1 MFSTVKISDQCIN
14 NIPDLIINRI
24 ISNEKKITKAISV
37 FDSTGEEIN
46 FKYYFNR
53 IASLSEAEK
62 PTILSSLI
70 LIDRFIN
77 KSNIVLT
84 YKNINKIFFISFYIC
99 LKHLEDVIFKIHDFS
114 KISGMST
121 RQISF
126 LENVFLE
133 AIDFSFPVDSDIYY
147 MYLVRL
153 LNKE

>member
-1 MFSTVKISDQCIN
+1 MLSTLIISDQFIN
-14 NIPDLIINRI
+14 TIPDLIIKTI
-24 ISNEKKITKAISV
+24 ISNEKKFRKTISV
-37 FDSTGEEIN
+37 FDSTGDEIN

-53 IASLSEAEK
+53 ITSLSEAEK
-62 PTILSSLI
+62 PTILTSLI

-99 LKHLEDVIFKIHDFS
+99 LKHLEDVIFTIHDFS

-133 AIDFSFPVDSDIYY
+133 AIDFRFPVNSDIYY
-147 MYLVRL
+147 MYLLRL
-153 LNKE
+153 LN